1 MIVIGII
8 ILVILAFVYVA
19 LPLWAKF
26 IVLIINSFIPD
37 PIPVLDE
44 VLMFAATINDMI
56 KIQKAMLI
64 PQWIRSHKVLSICII
79 LGIVLLIAATASRLF
94 S

>member
-8 ILVILAFVYVA
+8 ILIILTFVYVA

-64 PQWIRSHKVLSICII
+64 SQWIRSHKVLSICII
-79 LGIVLLIAATASRLF
+79 LGIVLLIAVAVSRLF